1 MAKLSNREKA
11 EIVDSLSGQHD
22 LDLLLKIIGLPRS
35 SYYYARKHPKAATR
49 PDVHEKVKEIFNRT
63 ANGCGH
69 RQILMRLRR
78 EFNITISKKTVL
90 KVMRELGL
98 VCKIRRKGFRKYS
111 SFKGVTSTVPNLIA
125 RDFKAEAPFTKI
137 GTDVTEFALPFGK
150 VYLAQVVDFSLKRDS
165 GLLHQSISKHAP
177 TKRDVRCNGKG
188 LAARACP
195 ILHSDMGWQYQ
206 NPAWIGWTKKHN
218 VTRSMSRKGN
228 CLDNAATEQ
237 AFGHMKDEFFKGQ
250 SWDAF
255 DAFKSDLTAY
265 IAHWNTKR
273 PQERLDGYA
282 PSEYRQ
288 RYVEAG

>member
-11 EIVDSLSGQHD
+11 EIVYSLSGQHD

-35 SYYYARKHPKAATR
+35 SYYYACKHPKAATR

-63 ANGCGH
+63 SNGCGH
-69 RQILMRLRR
+69 RQIFMRLRR
-78 EFNITISKKTVL
+78 EFNIVIAKKTVL

-98 VCKIRRKGFRKYS
+98 ICKIRRQGFRKYS
-111 SFKGVTSTVPNLIA
+111 SYKGDSRTVPNLLA
-125 RDFKAEAPFTKI
+125 RDFKTASPFTKI
-137 GTDVTEFALPFGK
+137 GTDVTEFALSFGK
-150 VYLAQVVDFSLKRDS
+150 VYLAQVVDFYSNEILAF
-165 GLLHQSISKHAP
+165 SISRSPNMDQQEEMFDALVKALP
-177 TKRDVRCNGKG
+177 LG
-188 LAARACP
+188 ASP

-206 NPAWIGWTKKHN
+206 NPDWIKWTKEHN

-250 SWDAF
+250 CWDGF

-288 RYVEAG
+288 RYVKAE

>member
-11 EIVDSLSGQHD
+11 EIVDSLSRQHD

-111 SFKGVTSTVPNLIA
+111 SFKGVTRTVPNLIA

-150 VYLAQVVDFSLKRDS
+150 AYLAQVVDFHSNEILAY
-165 GLLHQSISKHAP
+165 SISQSPNMLQQKEMFDAMVKVLP
-177 TKRDVRCNGKG
+177 PE
-188 LAARACP
+188 ACP

-250 SWDAF
+250 SWDTF

-288 RYVEAG
+288 RYIQAG

>member
-22 LDLLLKIIGLPRS
+22 LDLLLKIIELPRS

-98 VCKIRRKGFRKYS
+98 VCKIRRKEFRKYS

-150 VYLAQVVDFSLKRDS
+150 VYLAQVVDFQLKRDS

-188 LAARACP
+188 LAARGMP
-195 ILHSDMGWQYQ
+195 HS
-206 NPAWIGWTKKHN
+206 
-218 VTRSMSRKGN
+218 S
-228 CLDNAATEQ
+228 
-237 AFGHMKDEFFKGQ
+237 
-250 SWDAF
+250 
-255 DAFKSDLTAY
+255 
-265 IAHWNTKR
+265 
-273 PQERLDGYA
+273 
-282 PSEYRQ
+282 Q
-288 RYVEAG
+288 RYGMAISESGLDWMDQEAQRYAKHVSQG

>member
-11 EIVDSLSGQHD
+11 EIVYSLSGQHD

-63 ANGCGH
+63 SNGCGH
-69 RQILMRLRR
+69 RQIFMRLRR
-78 EFNITISKKTVL
+78 EFNIVIAKKTVL

-98 VCKIRRKGFRKYS
+98 ICKIRRQGFGKYS
-111 SFKGVTSTVPNLIA
+111 SYKGDNRTVPNLLA
-125 RDFKAEAPFTKI
+125 RDFKTACPFTKI
-137 GTDVTEFALPFGK
+137 GTDVTEFALSFGK
-150 VYLAQVVDFSLKRDS
+150 VYLAQVVDFYSNEILAF
-165 GLLHQSISKHAP
+165 SISRSPNMDQQEEMFDALVKALP
-177 TKRDVRCNGKG
+177 LG
-188 LAARACP
+188 ASP

-206 NPAWIGWTKKHN
+206 NPDWIKWTKEHN
-218 VTRSMSRKGN
+218 VTRSMSRRGN

-237 AFGHMKDEFFKGQ
+237 AFGHMKDEFFRGQ
-250 SWDAF
+250 CWDSF

-265 IAHWNTKR
+265 IAHWNTKS

-288 RYVEAG
+288 RYVKAE

>member
-1 MAKLSNREKA
+1 M
-11 EIVDSLSGQHD
+11 
-22 LDLLLKIIGLPRS
+22 KIIGLPRS

-78 EFNITISKKTVL
+78 EFNIIISKKTVL
-90 KVMRELGL
+90 KVMQELGL

-150 VYLAQVVDFSLKRDS
+150 AYLAQVVDFHSNEILAY
-165 GLLHQSISKHAP
+165 SISQSPNMLQQNEMFDAMVKVLP
-177 TKRDVRCNGKG
+177 PE
-188 LAARACP
+188 ACP

-206 NPAWIGWTKKHN
+206 NPGLDWMDQEAQRYAKH
-218 VTRSMSRKGN
+218 VS
-228 CLDNAATEQ
+228 Q
-237 AFGHMKDEFFKGQ
+237 GQ
-250 SWDAF
+250 LLGQRCHRAGIWPYEGRVLQGAV
-255 DAFKSDLTAY
+255 LGY
-265 IAHWNTKR
+265 LR
-273 PQERLDGYA
+273 RLQERSNGLYCPLEHEETSGA
-282 PSEYRQ
+282 IGRVRTVRVPSALYSS
-288 RYVEAG
+288 G